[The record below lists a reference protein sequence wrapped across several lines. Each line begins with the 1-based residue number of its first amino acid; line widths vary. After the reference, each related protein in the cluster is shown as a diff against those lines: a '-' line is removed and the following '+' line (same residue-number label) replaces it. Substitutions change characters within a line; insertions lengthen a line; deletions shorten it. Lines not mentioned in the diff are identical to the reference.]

1 MVGPEADD
9 PAERTLMTTGDRI
22 ITLDA
27 IRGFAVCGIL
37 AMNIVSMGEP
47 GYAYV
52 DPNYYGGA
60 HAADLAAWAI
70 AYVLADGK
78 MRALFTM
85 LFGASLLLITD
96 TAEGRTPG
104 PARVHYARIFWLFV
118 FGMLHA
124 WFVWYGDILVEY
136 AICGAIAFWGRRWQP
151 RDLAFTATVL
161 IGFDAIHSLI
171 QYRDMSVLHALV
183 AGPHP
188 PADAIREWN
197 KVLAETVPSPAV
209 IGQELRLYHGGIVDA
224 FHARAPM
231 TAMFQ
236 FGFLPTWVPGSLGFV
251 FLGML
256 LYRLGFWTGAWSR
269 RAYLRVIAAG
279 AAAILLYIP
288 LAWAIVAHGFSP
300 AFLPLA
306 DTLTLLLRPFLS
318 LGYAA
323 ALILLVQAGAL
334 RWLTGRLA
342 AAGRMAFSNYLGTS
356 LVMTTI
362 FYGYGFGL
370 FGELSRAQLYVLVA
384 GQWLLILGW
393 SEPWLRHF
401 RYGPFEW
408 VWRSLSRG
416 HLVSFRQAI
425 AS

>member
-1 MVGPEADD
+1 
-9 PAERTLMTTGDRI
+9 MTVSSQSDRI

-60 HAADLAAWAI
+60 HGGDLAAWAI

-96 TAEGRTPG
+96 AAEERTPG
-104 PARVHYARIFWLFV
+104 PIRTHYARIFWLLA
-118 FGMLHA
+118 FGLLHA
-124 WFVWYGDILVEY
+124 WLVWYGDILVDY
-136 AICGAIAFWGRRWQP
+136 AVAGAIAFVARKWP
-151 RDLAFTATVL
+151 PSALAFAAICL
-161 IGFDAIHSLI
+161 IGFSAIHDLI
-171 QYRDMSVLHALV
+171 EYRDMQVLHAL
-183 AGPHP
+183 ATGPHP

-197 KVLAETVPSPAV
+197 KVLAQTTPTPEML
-209 IGQELRLYHGGIVDA
+209 GNELRLYHGGIADA
-224 FHARAPM
+224 FAARAPM
-231 TAMFQ
+231 TAMFET
-236 FGFLPTWVPGSLGFV
+236 GFLMANMPETLGFV
-251 FLGML
+251 VGGMF
-256 LYRLGFWTGAWSR
+256 LYRLDFWQGGWRKRTYRWMLASGV
-269 RAYLRVIAAG
+269 LT
-279 AAAILLYIP
+279 IP
-288 LAWAIVAHGFSP
+288 LYVPLTRAIVAHHFDP

-306 DTLTLLLRPFLS
+306 DLLTLLLRPFLA
-318 LGYAA
+318 LAYAS
-323 ALILLVQAGAL
+323 ALILAVRASVVP
-334 RWLTGRLA
+334 WLIERFA

-356 LVMTTI
+356 LIMTTI

-370 FGELSRAQLYVLVA
+370 FGELQRAQLYLLVV
-384 GQWLLILGW
+384 GQWMLILGW
-393 SEPWLRHF
+393 SQPWLRHF
-401 RYGPFEW
+401 RYGPFEY

>member
-1 MVGPEADD
+1 
-9 PAERTLMTTGDRI
+9 MTASPQSGRI
-22 ITLDA
+22 LTLDV

-47 GYAYV
+47 SYAYV

-60 HAADLAAWAI
+60 HGSDLVAWAI

-96 TAEGRTPG
+96 AAEGKTPG
-104 PARVHYARIFWLFV
+104 PARIHYARIFWLFV

-136 AICGAIAFWGRRWQP
+136 AICGAIAFVGRKWEP
-151 RDLAFTATVL
+151 SALAFAALCLV
-161 IGFDAIHSLI
+161 GFDAIHSLI
-171 QYRDMSVLHALV
+171 EYRDMAVLHALV
-183 AGPHP
+183 TGPHP

-197 KVLAETVPSPAV
+197 KVLAATVPNPAT
-209 IGQELRLYHGGIVDA
+209 IGQELRLYQGGLADA
-224 FHARAPM
+224 FAARAPM
-231 TAMFQ
+231 TSLFQ
-236 FGFLPTWVPGSLGFV
+236 VSFLPVWVPGSLGFV

-256 LYRLGFWTGAWSR
+256 LYRMGFWTGDWSK
-269 RAYLRVIAAG
+269 RAYRWTIVSG
-279 AAAILLYIP
+279 AIAILLYIP
-288 LAWAIVAHGFSP
+288 LAWAIVAHHFDP

-306 DTLTLLLRPFLS
+306 DLLTLLLRPFLA
-318 LGYAA
+318 LAYASV
-323 ALILLVQAGAL
+323 LILAVQAGAVP
-334 RWLTGRLA
+334 WLIGRFA

-370 FGELSRAQLYVLVA
+370 FGELHRAQLYILVL

-393 SEPWLRHF
+393 SQPWLRHF
-401 RYGPFEW
+401 RYGPFEY

-416 HLVSFRQAI
+416 HLVRLRQAI